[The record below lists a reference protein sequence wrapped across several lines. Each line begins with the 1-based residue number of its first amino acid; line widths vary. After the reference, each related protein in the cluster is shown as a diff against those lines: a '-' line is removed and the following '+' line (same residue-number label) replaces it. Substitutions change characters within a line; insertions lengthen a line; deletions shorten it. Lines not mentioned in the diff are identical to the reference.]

1 MDCGLGGMR
10 AMDCGL
16 GGMRLLVGLEGKV
29 AMDWLGMDESAID

>member
-1 MDCGLGGMR
+1 
-10 AMDCGL
+10 MDCGL